1 MLCDPT
7 MWFHSLNISFENS
20 TKVIITPFNIRVRI
34 NTAEII
40 RIKFSCDT
48 NQSRCQSTLLQF
60 FNCPSF
66 LIIRLIKRLKKLCH
80 FIIMLAP
87 FVNKVLQFLP
97 QFVIKTALLSNSSI
111 QHNWIN
117 LLQHSLRVDVLQRFC
132 YVVQDIKSTLFKS

>member
-20 TKVIITPFNIRVRI
+20 TKVIITAFNIRVRR

-40 RIKFSCDT
+40 RKKFSCDT
-48 NQSRCQSTLLQF
+48 NQNRCQSTLLQF
-60 FNCPSF
+60 FNGPSF
-66 LIIRLIKRLKKLCH
+66 LIIRLIKRLKLLCH

>member
-20 TKVIITPFNIRVRI
+20 TKVIITAFNIRVRI
-34 NTAEII
+34 NTSEII

-48 NQSRCQSTLLQF
+48 NQNRCQSTLLHF
-60 FNCPSF
+60 FKCPWF

-80 FIIMLAP
+80 FVIMLAP
-87 FVNKVLQFLP
+87 FFNKVLQFLP
-97 QFVIKTALLSNSSI
+97 RFGIKTALLCSSSI

-117 LLQHSLRVDVLQRFC
+117 LLQHSLRVDVLQRFA
-132 YVVQDIKSTLFKS
+132 I